1 MTMMKVRCV
10 GWMLVGAMI
19 GLAAG
24 TAGLAAESQPAE
36 GAPKADRAL
45 ERTRK
50 TVRMLDDIYKSAVVL
65 ITDKYV
71 NDESDF
77 AAGSAAIA
85 LFNAVKEKNW
95 HEVKL
100 LDVAGEPYND
110 ENVAKDEF
118 EKEAVR
124 QMKAGQAYFDR
135 VERREDGRYLRA
147 ATALPVVLE
156 KCIMCH
162 ENYRQAK
169 KGEAIGML
177 SYTLKIE

>member
-1 MTMMKVRCV
+1 MSIRWMV
-10 GWMLVGAMI
+10 GSLSLGVIGIAAGMI
-19 GLAAG
+19 GLAA
-24 TAGLAAESQPAE
+24 E
-36 GAPKADRAL
+36 GQREGSDPKVDRAL

-71 NDESDF
+71 NDETDF

-85 LFNAVKEKNW
+85 LFQAVKEKGW

-100 LDVAGEPYND
+100 LDVSGEPYND
-110 ENVAKDEF
+110 ENVARDAF
-118 EKEAVR
+118 EKQAVR
-124 QMKAGQAYFDR
+124 QLKAGQAYFDR
-135 VERREDGRYLRA
+135 VERRDDGRYLRA

-169 KGEAIGML
+169 EGEPIGML

>member
-1 MTMMKVRCV
+1 MKARCV
-10 GWMLVGAMI
+10 GWMLVCAMI
-19 GLAAG
+19 GWTVG
-24 TAGLAAESQPAE
+24 TVGLGAEPKPAD
-36 GAPKADRAL
+36 GPPKVDRAL

-71 NDESDF
+71 NDENDF

-85 LFNAVKEKNW
+85 LFKAVKDKDW

-110 ENVAKDEF
+110 ENVAEDEF

-135 VERREDGRYLRA
+135 VEKREDGRYLRA
-147 ATALPVVLE
+147 ATAVPVVLE

-169 KGEAIGML
+169 TGEAIGML

>member
-1 MTMMKVRCV
+1 MMSKRGI
-10 GWMLVGAMI
+10 GWILGCAMI
-19 GLAAG
+19 GLTAG
-24 TAGLAAESQPAE
+24 TIGSAAEGPRKE
-36 GAPKADRAL
+36 GAPKEDRAL
-45 ERTRK
+45 QRTRK
-50 TVRMLDDIYKSAVVL
+50 TVRMLDDIYKSAVIL

-71 NDESDF
+71 NDENDF

-85 LFNAVKEKNW
+85 LFQAVKDKDW

-100 LDVAGEPYND
+100 LDVSGEPYND
-110 ENVAKDEF
+110 DNVAGDAF
-118 EKEAVR
+118 EKEAV
-124 QMKAGQAYFDR
+124 QQLKGGQAYFDR

-147 ATALPVVLE
+147 ATPLPVVLP

-169 KGEAIGML
+169 EGEPIGML

>member
-1 MTMMKVRCV
+1 MMMTTRWV
-10 GWMLVGAMI
+10 GWILGLAMI
-19 GLAAG
+19 GGIVATIGL
-24 TAGLAAESQPAE
+24 TADGPPES

-50 TVRMLDDIYKSAVVL
+50 TVHMLDDVYKATVVL

-71 NDESDF
+71 NDEYDF

-85 LFNAVKEKNW
+85 LFQAVKEKGW

-100 LDVAGEPYND
+100 LDVSGEPYND
-110 ENVAKDEF
+110 ENVARDAF

-124 QMKAGQAYFDR
+124 QLKAGQAYFDR
-135 VERREDGRYLRA
+135 VEPREDGRYLRA
-147 ATALPVVLE
+147 ATPLPVVLE
-156 KCIMCH
+156 KCVMCH
-162 ENYRQAK
+162 ENYRQAAE
-169 KGEAIGML
+169 GEPIGML